1 MAPETGD
8 TFGQI
13 TPAGKSGTG
22 TGVPTWE
29 VGYLTPKEA
38 FIGLVQTRKANPT
51 WLLQQTKNAPVTGN
65 RNAGGQEWELRDTGK
80 GERSMVL
87 NHRGTTVVLSGSAQL
102 DEFSVLAAAV
112 VKSLD
117 SNPAVTVSPSPAPSR
132 KVGAVATYLTP
143 ALAWRRLR
151 EGNER
156 FVNGESSHPNQ
167 DASRRSSLVE
177 NQHPFAVIFG
187 CSDSRLAAEIIF
199 DLGLGDAFVVR
210 TAGQV
215 IDDAVLGSLEYSI
228 SVLGVP
234 LIVVLGHDSCG
245 AVSAT
250 KSAVETGQMPVGFM
264 RDLVERITPSVLTS
278 LRNGETE
285 VNDMVVEHVKQT
297 SQRLVDSSR
306 VISDSIETG
315 RAAVIG
321 LAYSSRRA
329 GRTSFPESASS
340 KPAGAPGRGPVASVH
355 GFRCGP

>member
-1 MAPETGD
+1 M
-8 TFGQI
+8 
-13 TPAGKSGTG
+13 
-22 TGVPTWE
+22 
-29 VGYLTPKEA
+29 
-38 FIGLVQTRKANPT
+38 
-51 WLLQQTKNAPVTGN
+51 
-65 RNAGGQEWELRDTGK
+65 
-80 GERSMVL
+80 
-87 NHRGTTVVLSGSAQL
+87 
-102 DEFSVLAAAV
+102 
-112 VKSLD
+112 
-117 SNPAVTVSPSPAPSR
+117 
-132 KVGAVATYLTP
+132 ATYLTP

-177 NQHPFAVIFG
+177 TQHPFAVIFG

-245 AVSAT
+245 AVTAT
-250 KSAVETGQMPVGFM
+250 KAAVDTGEMPVGFM

-278 LRNGETE
+278 LRNNQHEINE
-285 VNDMVVEHVKQT
+285 MVVEHTKQT

-306 VISDSIETG
+306 VISDAVDEG

-321 LAYSSRRA
+321 LKYSLLEGRA
-329 GRTSFPESASS
+329 KLVSGIGEL
-340 KPAGAPGRGPVASVH
+340 
-355 GFRCGP
+355 

>member
-1 MAPETGD
+1 M
-8 TFGQI
+8 
-13 TPAGKSGTG
+13 
-22 TGVPTWE
+22 
-29 VGYLTPKEA
+29 
-38 FIGLVQTRKANPT
+38 
-51 WLLQQTKNAPVTGN
+51 
-65 RNAGGQEWELRDTGK
+65 
-80 GERSMVL
+80 
-87 NHRGTTVVLSGSAQL
+87 
-102 DEFSVLAAAV
+102 
-112 VKSLD
+112 
-117 SNPAVTVSPSPAPSR
+117 
-132 KVGAVATYLTP
+132 ATYLTP

-156 FVNGESSHPNQ
+156 FISGETSHPNQ

-199 DLGLGDAFVVR
+199 DVGLGDVFVVR

-228 SVLGVP
+228 GVLGVP

-250 KSAVETGQMPVGFM
+250 KAAVETGQMPAGFI
-264 RDLVERITPSVLTS
+264 RDLVESITPSVLTS
-278 LRNGETE
+278 LRNDQPE

-306 VISDSIETG
+306 VISDAIGDG

-321 LAYSSRRA
+321 LSYSLA
-329 GRTSFPESASS
+329 EG
-340 KPAGAPGRGPVASVH
+340 GANVVSGIGEL
-355 GFRCGP
+355 

>member
-1 MAPETGD
+1 M
-8 TFGQI
+8 
-13 TPAGKSGTG
+13 
-22 TGVPTWE
+22 
-29 VGYLTPKEA
+29 
-38 FIGLVQTRKANPT
+38 
-51 WLLQQTKNAPVTGN
+51 
-65 RNAGGQEWELRDTGK
+65 
-80 GERSMVL
+80 
-87 NHRGTTVVLSGSAQL
+87 
-102 DEFSVLAAAV
+102 
-112 VKSLD
+112 
-117 SNPAVTVSPSPAPSR
+117 
-132 KVGAVATYLTP
+132 ATYLTP
-143 ALAWRRLR
+143 ALAWRRMR

-156 FVNGESSHPNQ
+156 FVAGESSHPNQ

-250 KSAVETGQMPVGFM
+250 KSAVDTGNMPVGFM

-278 LRNGETE
+278 MRNGEHE
-285 VNDMVVEHVKQT
+285 INDMVVEHVKQT
-297 SQRLVDSSR
+297 SKRLVDSSR
-306 VISDSIETG
+306 VISTAIEDG

-321 LAYSSRRA
+321 LSYSLAEGRA
-329 GRTSFPESASS
+329 NVVSGIGE
-340 KPAGAPGRGPVASVH
+340 V
-355 GFRCGP
+355 

>member
-1 MAPETGD
+1 M
-8 TFGQI
+8 
-13 TPAGKSGTG
+13 
-22 TGVPTWE
+22 
-29 VGYLTPKEA
+29 
-38 FIGLVQTRKANPT
+38 
-51 WLLQQTKNAPVTGN
+51 
-65 RNAGGQEWELRDTGK
+65 
-80 GERSMVL
+80 
-87 NHRGTTVVLSGSAQL
+87 
-102 DEFSVLAAAV
+102 
-112 VKSLD
+112 
-117 SNPAVTVSPSPAPSR
+117 
-132 KVGAVATYLTP
+132 ATYLTP

-215 IDDAVLGSLEYSI
+215 IDDAVLGSLEYSV

-234 LIVVLGHDSCG
+234 LIAILGHDSCG

-250 KSAVETGQMPVGFM
+250 KTAVDTGQMPAGFI

-278 LRNGETE
+278 MRDDKHE

-297 SQRLVDSSR
+297 SQRLADSSR
-306 VISDSIETG
+306 VISAAIDSG
-315 RAAVIG
+315 RTAVIG
-321 LAYSSRRA
+321 LSYSLAEGRA
-329 GRTSFPESASS
+329 NVVSGIGEL
-340 KPAGAPGRGPVASVH
+340 
-355 GFRCGP
+355 